1 MKFFAVAIAAINF
14 YLGARCFLNLV
25 GVLHT
30 AKYSDATTAI
40 FAVLFLGF
48 AAASIW
54 FAFWGVNPK
63 LALWLGAGPW
73 ALAIV
78 VLFFSMILSNPQ

>member
-1 MKFFAVAIAAINF
+1 MKFFALAIAAVNLL
-14 YLGARCFLNLV
+14 LGTRCFLNLIH
-25 GVLHT
+25 VLHT
-30 AKYSDATTAI
+30 AKYSTATTAL

-48 AAASIW
+48 AAAAIY
-54 FAFWGVNPK
+54 FALWGGNVK

-78 VLFFSMILSNPQ
+78 VLFFSMIVGSQQ